1 MGLLDDAQAGW
12 AAHWGL
18 AGAFWGLVGLLGLL
32 LYAVVRLTDV
42 VVAGLDYDWQWQH
55 VTVAVANT
63 VFMAWSEGLR
73 GFQRSFSP
81 RVAARLRWLS
91 RHPSPMRVGLA
102 PLFVMGYFQAGRQRM
117 IGVYALTVGIVM
129 LIVAVHAL
137 PQPWRA
143 ALDIGVV
150 IGLSWGVFSTLVFAW
165 RAFTDS
171 DFAIDADVP

>member
-1 MGLLDDAQAGW
+1 MGLSDDTHRGW
-12 AAHWGL
+12 AAQWGL
-18 AGAFWGLVGLLGLL
+18 AGAFWGLVGVLGLL
-32 LYAVVRLTDV
+32 LYAVGRLTDV

-55 VTVAVANT
+55 VAVAVANT

-81 RVAARLRWLS
+81 RVAARLGWLR

-102 PLFVMGYFQAGRQRM
+102 PLFVMGYFQAGRRRM
-117 IGVYALTVGIVM
+117 IGIYALTAGIVV

-150 IGLSWGVFSTLVFAW
+150 IGLTWGVVSTLVFAW
-165 RAFTDS
+165 LAFMDP
-171 DFAIDADVP
+171 DFAVDPDVP